1 VGIAGL
7 TPDEPSGTPEHG
19 RDPHRR
25 DFQPHLIKAV
35 GGRTWHGH
43 AYGPAGP
50 TVFLTPATVA
60 QPLQP
65 VAAAADRRLIEPGGL
80 TARQQP
86 WSRQPPP
93 QNTARAGRVHV
104 LLTVRRFAWA
114 TAWGPCAPVESG
126 GEPVGW
132 QPWRRQLQEQTRAL
146 GLVCAPHDDGSVPL
160 AEDSRLWGVPLKA
173 RPPGLGTR
181 PQMLATYR
189 IAGPR

>member
-1 VGIAGL
+1 VPRWWWDQPAILLGVPATDHRAVTIDAQAQAAAGDGGPMGRRAPTVRHGQGRAARPARRATAGVGIAGL
-7 TPDEPSGTPEHG
+7 TPDDPSGTPEHG

-65 VAAAADRRLIEPGGL
+65 VAAADDRRLIEPGGL
-80 TARQQP
+80 PARQQP

-114 TAWGPCAPVESG
+114 TA
-126 GEPVGW
+126 
-132 QPWRRQLQEQTRAL
+132 
-146 GLVCAPHDDGSVPL
+146 
-160 AEDSRLWGVPLKA
+160 
-173 RPPGLGTR
+173 
-181 PQMLATYR
+181 
-189 IAGPR
+189 